1 MEIETLA
8 KEARNSIGEFCME
21 ECKSYCCRKGYLS
34 LSKKEAALLSDNRID
49 EWVKKRLLHKL
60 GKKYSFFLGSEQ
72 FPCPKLKD
80 FKCTVHKDPN
90 RPKACQN
97 YPIFIKGNKI
107 RLSSRCLAVNAD
119 KLYPY
124 ISQFLKLGYKI
135 EHSYSLED
143 ADIYEK

>member
-60 GKKYSFFLGSEQ
+60 GKKY
-72 FPCPKLKD
+72 